1 MVCMKRKQ
9 PAGRR
14 TDMIER
20 KNNKKLVVQVG
31 AIIGSIFIFTII
43 IFAVLVF
50 YSTTNVYLSAKQ
62 DMIERDITRI
72 TDSMK
77 DYRSLS
83 WLLRYWRENPDKIKK
98 ESIGEESALLADL
111 YEKGLQNVTLA
122 DLEKMTDAK
131 KLAFARAVYKNIE
144 SYLDL
149 EQSAFAYG
157 HSYCIMVDKS
167 NKAFLLFNGK
177 NVSTN
182 AYSRVSNSSI
192 GEKWEYSTEDHE
204 GLAKLLKNSHKRF
217 EYETATINGGEKQ
230 YYICTTPIMLSSNTK
245 CFYCIAYDYSDYAEQ
260 LASFVRTIIIVGF
273 LGLSAMVVLMLV
285 FINLMS
291 IKPLKRVIY
300 NVREYMVDKDS
311 QKIIANLKK
320 IKTRNE
326 FGVLA
331 NDISKLADEIE
342 KYTHEI
348 VELTSER
355 ERVSA
360 ELDLAARIQDDM
372 LPKEFPEHERFELFA
387 SMDPAKE
394 VGGDFYDFFFID
406 DDHLALTMADVSGKG
421 VPAALFMMMSKILIR
436 NFAKTGLSPAE
447 VLTQT
452 NAEICSNNRNNM
464 FVTVWFGILDLNTG
478 HIVAA
483 NAGHE
488 YPMIRKANGDFELF
502 KDKHCFVIGGMKR
515 AKYKQYEFDIEEGG
529 TLFVYTDGAPEA
541 TSAEDKLFTTDRM
554 IETLNRAPDGSPR
567 ELLENMKS
575 AIDDFVAGADQFDDL
590 TMMSIR
596 FANRN
601 LTEKDED

>member
-1 MVCMKRKQ
+1 MS
-9 PAGRR
+9 
-14 TDMIER
+14 ER
-20 KNNKKLVVQVG
+20 KKNKKLVFQVG
-31 AIIGSIFIFTII
+31 LITVQIFTIAI
-43 IFAVLVF
+43 LIFAILVF
-50 YSTTNVYLSAKQ
+50 YGTTNVYLSAKQ
-62 DMIERDITRI
+62 DMIERDISRI
-72 TDSMK
+72 TDSLK
-77 DYRSLS
+77 GYQSLS
-83 WLLRYWRENPDKIKK
+83 WLLSYWRENPDKIKD
-98 ESIGEESALLADL
+98 EVIGEESALLTDL
-111 YEKGLQNVTLA
+111 YDKGLQNVTLA

-157 HSYCIMVDKS
+157 HSYCIMVGKS

-177 NVSTN
+177 KVNSQ
-182 AYSRVSNSSI
+182 AYSRVSGSSI
-192 GEKWEYSTEDHE
+192 GEKWEYETDEHE
-204 GLAKLLKNSHKRF
+204 GLKKLLNGSTKRF
-217 EYETATINGGEKQ
+217 EYETATINGGDKE
-230 YYICTTPIMLSSNTK
+230 YYICTTPIMLSSNVK
-245 CFYCIAYDYSDYAEQ
+245 CVYCIAYDYSDYAKQ
-260 LASFVRTIIIVGF
+260 LASFVRKSTIIGF
-273 LGLSAMVVLMLV
+273 LGLSAMGVLMLV
-285 FINLMS
+285 FIYLVS

-311 QKIIANLKK
+311 KKIVGNLKK

-331 NDISKLADEIE
+331 DDISKLADEIE

-348 VELTSER
+348 VDLTTER

-360 ELDLAARIQDDM
+360 ELDLAAKIQDDM

-406 DDHLALTMADVSGKG
+406 DDHLALTIADVSGKG

-436 NFAKTGLSPAE
+436 NFAKSGLSPAE

-464 FVTVWFGILDLNTG
+464 FVTVWFGILDLKTG

-488 YPMIRKANGDFELF
+488 YPMIRKADGNFELF
-502 KDKHCFVIGGMKR
+502 KDKHCFVIGGTKR

-541 TSAEDKLFTTDRM
+541 TNAEEKLFTTNRM
-554 IETLNRAPDGSPR
+554 IETLNRAPDVSPK
-567 ELLENMKS
+567 ELLDNMKS
-575 AIDDFVAGADQFDDL
+575 AIDEFVAGADQFDDL

-596 FANRN
+596 FCHV
-601 LTEKDED
+601 DESDEQKPEGEEE

>member
-1 MVCMKRKQ
+1 MS
-9 PAGRR
+9 
-14 TDMIER
+14 ER
-20 KNNKKLVVQVG
+20 KKNKKLVFQVG
-31 AIIGSIFIFTII
+31 LITVLIFTIAI
-43 IFAVLVF
+43 LIFAILVF
-50 YSTTNVYLSAKQ
+50 YGTTNVYLSAKQ
-62 DMIERDITRI
+62 DMIERDISRI
-72 TDSMK
+72 TDSLK
-77 DYRSLS
+77 GYQSLS
-83 WLLRYWRENPDKIKK
+83 WLLSYWRENPDKIKN
-98 ESIGEESALLADL
+98 EVIGEESALLTDL
-111 YEKGLQNVTLA
+111 YDKGLQNVTLA

-177 NVSTN
+177 KVNSQ
-182 AYSRVSNSSI
+182 AYSRVSGSSI
-192 GEKWEYSTEDHE
+192 GEKWEYETDEHE
-204 GLAKLLKNSHKRF
+204 GLKKLLNGSTKRF
-217 EYETATINGGEKQ
+217 EYETATINGGDKE
-230 YYICTTPIMLSSNTK
+230 YYICTTPIMLSSNVK
-245 CFYCIAYDYSDYAEQ
+245 CVYCIAYDDSDYAKQ
-260 LASFVRTIIIVGF
+260 LASFMRKSTIVGF
-273 LGLSAMVVLMLV
+273 LGLSAMGVLMLV
-285 FINLMS
+285 FIYLVS

-311 QKIIANLKK
+311 KKIVGNLKK

-331 NDISKLADEIE
+331 DDISKLADEIE

-348 VELTSER
+348 VDLTTER

-360 ELDLAARIQDDM
+360 ELDLAAKIQDDM

-406 DDHLALTMADVSGKG
+406 DDHLALTIADVSGKG

-436 NFAKTGLSPAE
+436 NFAKSGLSPAE

-464 FVTVWFGILDLNTG
+464 FVTVWFGILDLKTG

-488 YPMIRKANGDFELF
+488 YPMIRKADGDFELF
-502 KDKHCFVIGGMKR
+502 KDKHCFVIGGTKR

-541 TSAEDKLFTTDRM
+541 TNAEEKLFTTGRM
-554 IETLNRAPDGSPR
+554 IETLNRAPDVSPK
-567 ELLENMKS
+567 ELLDNMKS
-575 AIDDFVAGADQFDDL
+575 AIDEFVAGADQFDDL

-596 FANRN
+596 FCHV
-601 LTEKDED
+601 DESDEQKPEGEEE